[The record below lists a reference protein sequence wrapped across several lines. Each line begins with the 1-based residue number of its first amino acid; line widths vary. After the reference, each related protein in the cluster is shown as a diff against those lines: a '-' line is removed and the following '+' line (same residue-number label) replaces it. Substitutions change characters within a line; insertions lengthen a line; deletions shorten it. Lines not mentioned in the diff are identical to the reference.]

1 MEDEFEGMA
10 LGGEMA
16 KNDGLEFPDI
26 PDHDL
31 IECVGKGAYGRIYL
45 AVNVIGGNRAIKV
58 IHRNAFENQRPYDRE
73 FMGIVKYEPLSRG
86 HANLVS
92 VLHIG
97 RDRSNQFFY
106 YVMEIADDVT
116 HGTDIPQS
124 GYTPRTL
131 QSDLRRYGWLAV
143 EDCVRIAC
151 QVLDG
156 LSCLHERRLIHRDIK
171 PPNIIFVGGNAKLA
185 DVGLVS
191 TIGEASTYVGSETYV
206 PPEGPGSPLGDLFAV
221 GKMLYEMVTGLS
233 SFQFPE
239 VNDDFV
245 SFPDLSVRKRLCQI
259 AAKACEN
266 DSKKRFVNAEAFRV
280 ELEKAIAE
288 RDIRAD
294 ADSVA
299 SVNAIT
305 IPIKRIVVVGD
316 FSASEFSDTLARLY
330 KEFDAREISVF
341 RDDATAVTVSWAR
354 TIEAQ
359 ISESDA
365 VIAFLSDRVLSS
377 ETLAYE
383 LHLANSEAEVNEG
396 KPRVIPLVNHL
407 SVELPEEI
415 SQYFRARRIVKMG
428 ELDLNSNLFSQV
440 FGARAPDVSPPTAG
454 AAKAKLETVGGAV
467 PLGSPFY
474 VARGEDEY
482 FSQAIENRESIVLVK
497 GARQMGKTSL
507 LARGLQVARK
517 ASYTVLFT
525 DYQKLNRSAF
535 ESLEK
540 FYLALANSISEQ
552 LDLDR
557 FPEDTWDSRRS
568 PNANLERYLRKG
580 VFEEFDGHIVW
591 GMDEIDR
598 LFGCDFS
605 GEVFGMFRSWHNN
618 RALDPDSCWGRHTL
632 ALAYATEARLL
643 ITDMMQS
650 PFNVGTRLSLG
661 DFSTDQVRDLNV
673 LYGAGLSPDELE
685 ALYYLVGGHPFLTRV
700 AMHAVVAEG
709 RSMDEIIS
717 SATSDE
723 SVFADHLRR
732 LVLLL
737 AADETLVNGVKEI
750 LVEKRCSC
758 GATYQR
764 LRASGMVQSADPD
777 SVLLRCDLYS
787 RYLKRELEVD

>member
-1 MEDEFEGMA
+1 MA
-10 LGGEMA
+10 D
-16 KNDGLEFPDI
+16 NDAVEYPEI
-26 PDHDL
+26 PDYDI

-45 AVNVIGGNRAIKV
+45 AVNVIGGSRAVKV

-97 RDRSNQFFY
+97 RDRANQYFY

-116 HGTDIPQS
+116 HGADLPKN
-124 GYTPRTL
+124 GYVPRTL
-131 QSDLRRYGWLAV
+131 QSDLNRHGWLPV
-143 EDCVRIAC
+143 DDCVRIAS

-171 PPNIIFVGGNAKLA
+171 PPNIIFISGNAKLA

-191 TIGEASTYVGSETYV
+191 TIGEATTFVGSETYV
-206 PPEGPGSPLGDLFAV
+206 PPEGPGSPSGDLYAV
-221 GKMLYEMVTGLS
+221 GKMLYETVTGLS

-239 VNDDFV
+239 VNDDFA
-245 SFPDLSVRKRLCQI
+245 SFPDHSVRKRLCQV
-259 AAKACEN
+259 AVKACDH
-266 DSKKRFVNAEAFRV
+266 DSRKRFSDAEAFRI
-280 ELEKAIAE
+280 ELEKAMAACESDTTTTPALHIAT
-288 RDIRAD
+288 
-294 ADSVA
+294 V
-299 SVNAIT
+299 T
-305 IPIKRIVVVGD
+305 ISIKRIVLVGD
-316 FSASEFSDTLARLY
+316 FLAEEFGEILKRLN
-330 KEFDAREISVF
+330 KEFEAKEIAVF
-341 RDDATAVTVSWAR
+341 RDEATSVTVDWAR
-354 TIEAQ
+354 TIEEQ
-359 ISESDA
+359 ISESDV
-365 VIAFLSDRVLSS
+365 VIAFLSDRILSS

-396 KPRVIPLVNHL
+396 KPRIVPVVSRL
-407 SVELPEEI
+407 SVELPEELAR
-415 SQYFRARRIVKMG
+415 YFRVRRVVKIG
-428 ELDLNSNLFSQV
+428 ELDLSLDLYSQF
-440 FGARAPDVSPPTAG
+440 FGVRAANTSPPTAG
-454 AAKAKLETVGGAV
+454 APKAKLETVGGAV

-474 VARGEDEY
+474 VEREEDQH
-482 FSQAIENRESIVLVK
+482 FSRAIESRESIVLVK

-507 LARGLQVARK
+507 LARGLQAARK

-525 DYQKLNRSAF
+525 DFQKLNRSAF

-540 FYLALANSISEQ
+540 FYLALGNSISEQ

-568 PNANLERYLRKG
+568 PNANLERYLKKG

-598 LFGCDFS
+598 LFGCEFS

-650 PFNVGTRLSLG
+650 PFNVGTRLQLG
-661 DFSTDQVRDLNV
+661 DFSVDQVAALNV
-673 LYGAGLSPDELE
+673 LYGSSLSE
-685 ALYYLVGGHPFLTRV
+685 AEQESLNHLVGGHPFLTRV
-700 AMHAVVAEG
+700 AMHAVAAEG
-709 RSMDEIIS
+709 RSLDEIIS
-717 SATSDE
+717 SAIDDE
-723 SVFADHLRR
+723 GIFADHLRR

-737 AADETLVNGVKEI
+737 AADESLVAGVREI
-750 LVEKRCSC
+750 LNESRCSC
-758 GATYQR
+758 ATTYQR
-764 LRASGMVQSADPD
+764 LRASGMVQSTNPE
-777 SVLLRCDLYS
+777 SVSLRCDLYS
-787 RYLKRELEVD
+787 RYLNQELSVD